1 MQIRFAVRCVMIAGG
16 LDQRKRTCP
25 MLRTFALGVI
35 TSTFVA
41 GPVSATDP
49 PPFVNQPYARCVAQ
63 AMLPW
68 ALHQQAA
75 GALPVD
81 PLDAELALAAAEAT
95 PTCAFIGEI
104 QVANIR
110 SEHANLLTL
119 IITYREKKNA
129 GIWTLFPANDPFARD
144 VRYHCPL
151 EGVEK
156 DVAQWIAEERIPAS
170 ATVQQRLAEAF
181 VLNGCLALD
190 PEIYRTPLD
199 LEPLA
204 RHLSSLL
211 RWQPVKKSD

>member
-1 MQIRFAVRCVMIAGG
+1 
-16 LDQRKRTCP
+16 
-25 MLRTFALGVI
+25 MLRIFTLGVI
-35 TSTFVA
+35 TCSFVA

-49 PPFVNQPYARCVAQ
+49 PPFVNQLYARCVAQ

-68 ALHQQAA
+68 PLHQQAA

-95 PTCAFIGEI
+95 PTCALIGET

-110 SEHANLLTL
+110 SEHTNLLTS
-119 IITYREKKNA
+119 IITYREKKSA
-129 GIWTLFPANDPFARD
+129 AIWTLFPANDPFAKD
-144 VRYHCPL
+144 GRYYCPL

-204 RHLSSLL
+204 RHLNSLL
-211 RWQPVKKSD
+211 QWRRSKKPD